1 MSGCAIGRQTETSAS
16 KVWKILKG
24 IDPKALREEGR
35 KYMEE
40 AEEIYIGIDEH
51 SFSGRDMVIII
62 TDIKARKVLDFI
74 EDMTQKKVSEWFREL
89 PEHIR
94 NKIK

>member
-24 IDPKALREEGR
+24 INPKVLKEEGR
-35 KYMEE
+35 RYMED

-74 EDMTQKKVSEWFREL
+74 EDMTQKNVSEWFKEL
-89 PEHIR
+89 PEHILK
-94 NKIK
+94 KIK